1 MEGCKQGSVLDGRCA
16 CSDSQNLASI
26 LLSASQFDF
35 VERSICDQLKLRVQL
50 ARFQPRHHQHFSS
63 TSENSKQAAYHCA
76 DVFSRAPSA
85 AHTRAPS
92 SAAPSRAPT
101 QASSYAASRA
111 ISHSGTPSTCF
122 QRFANHGGGGAR
134 VVTFHQGQSLHVQTR
149 GHVAPTSGGGYT
161 YTQDVTITSSAPN
174 TTREGPPRS
183 HRVASLALPSGG
195 ARHLYTV
202 QESRPQSVMSATRSL
217 AITPSQTASRYS
229 FTPAPPS
236 RSQTAAPSHTSS
248 RVHQGD
254 GRPRSVTFVPLP
266 SYTSGSRHY
275 PPASGH
281 GRAARMPPQGFVI
294 GEVAPSAA
302 SRAPSTVAPESSISN
317 QGQDL
322 DSGPFDSQYSAV
334 GDLSRLS
341 THHRVKIW
349 S

>member
-1 MEGCKQGSVLDGRCA
+1 MRPAQAQSSTCT
-16 CSDSQNLASI
+16 
-26 LLSASQFDF
+26 LSAAPPSTLQLN
-35 VERSICDQLKLRVQL
+35 EREQQASSVSVSDKMPCLNHHT
-50 ARFQPRHHQHFSS
+50 QP
-63 TSENSKQAAYHCA
+63 TSHCRSCA

-174 TTREGPPRS
+174 TTREGPLRS

-248 RVHQGD
+248 RIHQGD

-322 DSGPFDSQYSAV
+322 VRAMRGGSGSNV
-334 GDLSRLS
+334 SRRS
-341 THHRVKIW
+341 SRR
-349 S
+349 